1 MWNLASI
8 FAAVFLAE
16 LGDKTQ
22 LATLLFASDG
32 KSSPFG
38 VFMAAALAL
47 CLSTGIAVLLGSVGA
62 RYLQGIPLEAHCRHR
77 LHRYRPVDNR
87 GLHPRHLS
95 QPYRTPPQR

>member
-62 RYLQGIPLEAHCRHR
+62 RYLQGIPLKLIAGIGFIAIG
-77 LHRYRPVDNR
+77 LWTIVDYIR
-87 GLHPRHLS
+87 A
-95 QPYRTPPQR
+95 T